1 MKKNILIVVAH
12 PDDEV
17 LGAGATIKKLS
28 DQGHN
33 IYVCILSGQV
43 SARFLKPDQEV
54 LDQNKIDA
62 NDLLGVKEVI
72 TGEFP
77 NISFNTC
84 KHLEL
89 VQFIEKAIE
98 KTSATIIFTH
108 HPNDLNNDHYH
119 TSIACQAASRL
130 WQRRQDILPVEKL
143 LYMEVPSATEWS
155 LNSSGNMFHP
165 NYFIEVGKEN
175 IEIKIKAL
183 SVYKDVMRDYP
194 HPRSNE
200 GIIGLAAYRGTQS
213 GLEYAEAFEIAYLN
227 ERM

>member
-1 MKKNILIVVAH
+1 MKKNILVVVAH

-17 LGAGATIKKLS
+17 LGAGATIKRLS
-28 DQGHN
+28 DEGHN
-33 IYVCILSGQV
+33 VYVCILSGKV
-43 SARFLKPDQEV
+43 TARYLKPEQSV
-54 LDQNKIDA
+54 LDQNKSQA
-62 NDLLGVKEVI
+62 NNLLGVKEVI

-98 KTSATIIFTH
+98 NTNATIIVTH

-130 WQRRQDILPVEKL
+130 WQRRDDILPIEKL
-143 LYMEVPSATEWS
+143 LYMEVPSATEWA
-155 LNSSGNMFHP
+155 LNSSINMFHP
-165 NYFIEVGKEN
+165 NYFIEVGKNN
-175 IEIKIKAL
+175 IEQKIKAL
-183 SVYKDVMRDYP
+183 SMYKDVMRDYP
-194 HPRSNE
+194 HPRSYE
-200 GIIGLAAYRGTQS
+200 GIMGLAAYRGSQS
-213 GLEYAEAFEIAYLN
+213 GLRYAEAFEIAYLN